1 MTFEEDNSAFE
12 DWLREQCAHI
22 GCEVV
27 EADLEYKHD
36 QMTVDAFVFLRA
48 TFFRWAKRIET
59 LLPESRRRRRC
70 SRSVT
75 PTSKILVLGGTT
87 RADWSGVSTISMKQL

>member
-1 MTFEEDNSAFE
+1 MSFKDDSAAFE

-59 LLPESRRRRRC
+59 LLPEYAEAPPAAAH
-70 SRSVT
+70 
-75 PTSKILVLGGTT
+75 PT
-87 RADWSGVSTISMKQL
+87 R